1 MGIRKFSFE
10 SLGTE
15 QDAAVPGF
23 ISGGLIPEKEP
34 EEVTPPPAPTF
45 SEADLEKAKA
55 DAFLAGYQKAIMEK
69 EQEIARIREGIES
82 MISAQLGEI
91 MQQLAVMLAE
101 RKHLRLIAAE
111 KTVGLLKGLLEKAC
125 TRTMRQ
131 GSLALLETHL
141 SDCLSHAY
149 GQAKIRIVVH
159 PTILRPMSVHLDSI
173 RAELGDEAQLS
184 VQEDGELAIGDV
196 RVEWDQGHA
205 EYSAEA
211 LRQSLE
217 KVIEKIDF
225 QFLFE
230 TGNVDGSKPERLRQ
244 FGS

>member
-1 MGIRKFSFE
+1 M
-10 SLGTE
+10 
-15 QDAAVPGF
+15 PGF

-34 EEVTPPPAPTF
+34 EEAAPPPPPTF
-45 SEADLEKAKA
+45 SEQEMEKAKA
-55 DAFLAGYQKAIMEK
+55 DAFLAGYQKAVMEK
-69 EQEIARIREGIES
+69 EQEIARVREGVES

-91 MQQLAVMLAE
+91 MQQLALMLAE
-101 RKHLRLIAAE
+101 RKHLKLASAE
-111 KTVGLLKGLLEKAC
+111 KTVSLLKGLLEKAC

-141 SDCLSHAY
+141 SECLGHAF
-149 GQAKIRIVVH
+149 GQAKIKIIVH

-173 RAELGDEAQLS
+173 RADLGEEVQLS

-230 TGNVDGSKPERLRQ
+230 TGNVDGAKPERVRH